1 MNFKFVVIFNLFLLL
16 SMTFSAYAKNI
27 PPKLKPE
34 KFIDSVAHSSK
45 TSMFQDNLTKNKK
58 KEQIILKPKEEVAVE
73 DEKNQKKEEIK
84 KETKE
89 VKEKKIPEKKQE
101 AIKTKETKEVK
112 KKETEKAEVTK
123 EVIPKIKP
131 RDFKT
136 FTPEQKG
143 PLETKTLSAKDFE
156 ITKVVFDYV
165 DRNQWKFALSVAQKV
180 QDKTIYTLVNWMY
193 FIEPQ
198 SGACFYEY

>member
-34 KFIDSVAHSSK
+34 KFIDSAAHSSK
-45 TSMFQDNLTKNKK
+45 TSKFLDNLTKNKK

-89 VKEKKIPEKKQE
+89 VKEKKIPEKK
-101 AIKTKETKEVK
+101 T
-112 KKETEKAEVTK
+112 
-123 EVIPKIKP
+123 
-131 RDFKT
+131 R
-136 FTPEQKG
+136 
-143 PLETKTLSAKDFE
+143 S
-156 ITKVVFDYV
+156 
-165 DRNQWKFALSVAQKV
+165 N
-180 QDKTIYTLVNWMY
+180 
-193 FIEPQ
+193 
-198 SGACFYEY
+198 